1 MSPLKLRAYNIYDLA
16 LIELEQGNY
25 REGDRYLRESLKL
38 FEEIYEEEK
47 DLPMKYYYD
56 SIIEILK

>member
-1 MSPLKLRAYNIYDLA
+1 LKLRAYNIYDLA

-38 FEEIYEEEK
+38 FEEVVEVEG
-47 DLPMKYYYD
+47 D
-56 SIIEILK
+56 SSALDYTIRIKGIK